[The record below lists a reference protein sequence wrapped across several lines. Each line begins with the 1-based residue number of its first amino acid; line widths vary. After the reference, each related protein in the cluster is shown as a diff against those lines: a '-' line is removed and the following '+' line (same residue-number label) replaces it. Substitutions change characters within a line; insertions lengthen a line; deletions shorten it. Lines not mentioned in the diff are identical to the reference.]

1 MLPQTLE
8 SHSAMLPSSGR
19 RRWLTGGM
27 ALGLAPLLPACSK
40 PVPVMRVGSI
50 VFPGYELMFMA
61 RERGLI
67 DSRKV
72 RLIEMLANTDTLR
85 ALAAGQ
91 LEGAALT
98 LDEMMSARADGVDM
112 RVVMVIDISQGAD
125 VVMARRGV
133 TLDNLGGK
141 RIAVEEGAM
150 GAVMLSSLLRA
161 AQLRVDEVKKVAMT
175 LDSSLK
181 VFSSGKVDAI
191 VTAEP
196 WATKLET
203 QGAQRIFDSSRI
215 PGRITDVLA
224 VRADVL
230 DTQADAIRA
239 LVAAHFEARQFF
251 IAQPAQASI
260 HMAARLQT
268 PVEEVPASLRGLQ
281 LPDAAENRR
290 LLEKG
295 GNFHRTALELQRVM
309 FEAGLL
315 RTQSGPDELVDT
327 RYLPA

>member
-1 MLPQTLE
+1 
-8 SHSAMLPSSGR
+8 
-19 RRWLTGGM
+19 
-27 ALGLAPLLPACSK
+27 
-40 PVPVMRVGSI
+40 
-50 VFPGYELMFMA
+50 
-61 RERGLI
+61 
-67 DSRKV
+67 
-72 RLIEMLANTDTLR
+72 
-85 ALAAGQ
+85 
-91 LEGAALT
+91 
-98 LDEMMSARADGVDM
+98 
-112 RVVMVIDISQGAD
+112 

-150 GAVMLSSLLRA
+150 GAVMLSSLLHA
-161 AQLRVDEVKKVAMT
+161 AQLRVEEVKKVAMT

-196 WATKLET
+196 WATKLEA

-251 IAQPAQASI
+251 LAQPAQASI

-290 LLEKG
+290 LLEEG

-315 RTQSGPDELVDT
+315 RKQSGPDELVDT

>member
-8 SHSAMLPSSGR
+8 SHSAMLHSPGR
-19 RRWLTGGM
+19 RRCLAGGM
-27 ALGLAPLLPACSK
+27 ALGLAPWLPACSK

-98 LDEMMSARADGVDM
+98 LDEMMSARADGVDL

-150 GAVMLSSLLRA
+150 GAVMLSSLLHA
-161 AQLRVDEVKKVAMT
+161 AQLRVEEVKKVAMT

-196 WATKLET
+196 WATKLEA

-290 LLEKG
+290 LLEEG

-315 RTQSGPDELVDT
+315 RKQSGPDELVDT

>member
-1 MLPQTLE
+1 ML
-8 SHSAMLPSSGR
+8 HSLGR
-19 RRWLTGGM
+19 RRCLAGGM

-98 LDEMMSARADGVDM
+98 LDEMMSARADGVDL

-150 GAVMLSSLLRA
+150 GAVMLSSLLHA
-161 AQLRVDEVKKVAMT
+161 AQLRVEEVKKVAMT

-196 WATKLET
+196 WASSLVA

-290 LLEKG
+290 LLEEG

-315 RTQSGPDELVDT
+315 RKQSGPDELVDT

>member
-8 SHSAMLPSSGR
+8 SHSAMLHSLGR
-19 RRWLTGGM
+19 RRWLAGGM

-98 LDEMMSARADGVDM
+98 LDEMMSARADGVDL

-150 GAVMLSSLLRA
+150 GAVMRSSLLHA
-161 AQLRVDEVKKVAMT
+161 AQLRVEEVKKVAMT

-196 WATKLET
+196 WATKLEA

-230 DTQADAIRA
+230 EAQADAIRA

-251 IAQPAQASI
+251 ITQPTQASI

-290 LLEKG
+290 LLEEG

-315 RTQSGPDELVDT
+315 RKQSGPHELVDT

>member
-1 MLPQTLE
+1 
-8 SHSAMLPSSGR
+8 
-19 RRWLTGGM
+19 
-27 ALGLAPLLPACSK
+27 
-40 PVPVMRVGSI
+40 
-50 VFPGYELMFMA
+50 MFMA
-61 RERGLI
+61 RERGLL

-112 RVVMVIDISQGAD
+112 RVVMVIDISLGAD
-125 VVMARRGV
+125 VVMAHHGV

-181 VFSSGKVDAI
+181 VFGTGKVDAI

-196 WATKLET
+196 WATKLEA